1 MKIEEKATYRE
12 IMSQTQAWD
21 GGLASVKAEAQSLR
35 DLWHKGDYR
44 QVFFTGCGSTY
55 YLSLAAA
62 ALWQEFMDV
71 PARGVPAGELY
82 LYPKATYGATETGR
96 NLLVAISRSGTTS
109 ETVAIANRFKAE
121 GRGDVVVITN
131 YGDTPLAEAGDVT
144 IAVPEGQE
152 ESVAQ
157 TRSFASMYV
166 AATALV
172 MTLADRPKLLAS
184 MADLRPAGDRILAD
198 YAGLARKLGENLALD
213 RFYFL
218 GSGPR
223 YGLAC
228 EVNLK
233 MSEMTLTNSEPFF
246 FFEFRHGPISMA
258 GEPAVV
264 IGLLSE
270 KNRER
275 EEAVLHES
283 EELGSQVFTLA
294 DEQADVN
301 FKSGLPEAIRNVLYL
316 PVLQLM
322 AFYRSM
328 AKGLNPDR
336 PANLTAVVE
345 LDLE

>member
-1 MKIEEKATYRE
+1 MKTIVLKRSRR
-12 IMSQTQAWD
+12 II
-21 GGLASVKAEAQSLR
+21 V
-35 DLWHKGDYR
+35 
-44 QVFFTGCGSTY
+44 
-55 YLSLAAA
+55 LAAVYTSLFVYTNKVMGA
-62 ALWQEFMDV
+62 EKTLIFPIPQQMELTNDV
-71 PARGVPAGELY
+71 FVLDESVSIIVPLDMSEKDVFLARFLVRELSDKY
-82 LYPKATYGATETGR
+82 GIAVNIESATRIPGGR
-96 NLLVAISRSGTTS
+96 
-109 ETVAIANRFKAE
+109 K
-121 GRGDVVVITN
+121 VVVMGSVENPLIKEYITDN
-131 YGDTPLAEAGDVT
+131 
-144 IAVPEGQE
+144 
-152 ESVAQ
+152 
-157 TRSFASMYV
+157 
-166 AATALV
+166 
-172 MTLADRPKLLAS
+172 
-184 MADLRPAGDRILAD
+184 
-198 YAGLARKLGENLALD
+198 
-213 RFYFL
+213 
-218 GSGPR
+218 
-223 YGLAC
+223 
-228 EVNLK
+228 NLK